1 MLEIIFVREDELAYF
16 ILSKF
21 IIIFLIYFIKSLL
34 LSDVIKTKL
43 KNCLGLGSEC
53 IIDLFVFP
61 PSFSRYFAQ
70 MSEMTE

>member
-1 MLEIIFVREDELAYF
+1 MLEIIFVREDEPAYF

-43 KNCLGLGSEC
+43 KNYLGSEF

-70 MSEMTE
+70 I

>member
-1 MLEIIFVREDELAYF
+1 MLEIIFVRENEPAYF

-43 KNCLGLGSEC
+43 KNCLGLGSEF
-53 IIDLFVFP
+53 IIDLFVFL

-70 MSEMTE
+70 I